1 MSQKIGLRYTGSD
14 EREIARLKATDGVL
28 YVEPVDAREI
38 LATPGNE
45 YEPDKES
52 AKLLGVYFEPR
63 TQGLSVPQLQ
73 SGDEE
78 LQTGLSHEK
87 YGRSQVV
94 KAVPDGFAPTAMRPM
109 TTTGRPLSLDAAR
122 DPNTEDGRGDARF
135 SQQDGPGAP
144 ASEGLTKDELKAE
157 LDRRGVQ
164 YERDANKAELADLLD
179 KQPPEAR

>member
-122 DPNTEDGRGDARF
+122 DPNTEERTESRTGSARRAVRTRREQGGTRRPARQATARSALNRIGF
-135 SQQDGPGAP
+135 S
-144 ASEGLTKDELKAE
+144 
-157 LDRRGVQ
+157 
-164 YERDANKAELADLLD
+164 
-179 KQPPEAR
+179 